1 MGNELKQIK
10 QQQKEWANMS
20 GVVQTEGYCATAE
33 INLPWLGLAPRIR
46 SDIESGDGNEFRDT
60 DILKGRA
67 KIAALH
73 SSSALVANVLG
84 YWYENPDHRLAKA
97 LGLPAGIHHILFE
110 RKFATG
116 VGPKAP
122 NLDVTLTLSDGS
134 LLAIESKFSESYA
147 GSGRKIIQDKYF
159 PPGRALWDEV
169 GLPGAQ
175 QAADS
180 LREVGKFQWLDVPQ
194 LLKHMLGLGKQLGK
208 TPWQLMLLWYDVP
221 GSAAETMREEIG
233 RFRKLL
239 GDDSKYFVSKT
250 WQEVW
255 HSLLPLLGE
264 DHANYRDY
272 VGKRYFLGPVG
283 Q

>member
-10 QQQKEWANMS
+10 QQQKQWANMS
-20 GVVQTEGYCATAE
+20 GVIQTEGYCATAE
-33 INLPWLGLAPRIR
+33 INLPWLGHAPRIR
-46 SDIESGDGNEFRDT
+46 SDIEAGDGNEFRDT

-97 LGLPAGIHHILFE
+97 LGLPAGIHHIQFE
-110 RKFATG
+110 RKYATG

-159 PPGRALWDEV
+159 PPGRSLWDEV

-175 QAADS
+175 LAAQGF
-180 LREVGKFQWLDVPQ
+180 RAVEEFKWLDVPQ

-208 TPWQLMLLWYDVP
+208 QPWQLMLLWYEVP